1 MRIVFNSSFGRR
13 RILIFFLLLVFF
25 PLLVFSAQT
34 PEKAEKVG
42 DQTCADCHDEVA
54 AKFMQNL
61 HAKNDAVKGFVCES
75 CHGPCKKHVDDN
87 DAKSIY
93 HPRKDF
99 LRTGENPCIKC
110 HEGNMFNSADSSSH
124 SEAANGCCDCHVVH
138 SNKNTLLKKDPKKL
152 CLECHQDVYAKF
164 RLMSHHP
171 VNEGLMTCQ
180 SCHQVHGGDIEHVD
194 SGRKNE
200 LCMSCHTSKEG
211 PFIYEHQPVNE
222 DCGICH
228 DPHGTVANN
237 LLVQNEPALCM
248 GCHPMHFHTS
258 LTSYNGQFTTPLDP
272 QRGGVSTRDGMKAA
286 LLTKCTQCH
295 TKIHGSDLGSQSIS
309 SQGKS
314 LIR

>member
-1 MRIVFNSSFGRR
+1 MRIFFNSPGRR
-13 RILIFFLLLVFF
+13 KCIFLFFLSILFLPAVF
-25 PLLVFSAQT
+25 LASQT
-34 PEKAEKVG
+34 PAKSEKVG
-42 DQTCADCHDEVA
+42 DEKCAECHDETA
-54 AKFMQNL
+54 AKFMRNL
-61 HAKNDAVKGFVCES
+61 HAKNEAVKGYVCES
-75 CHGPCKKHVDDN
+75 CHGPCKKHADETDP
-87 DAKSIY
+87 ALAY

-110 HEGNMFNSADSSSH
+110 HESNMFNSADGTSH
-124 SEAANGCCDCHVVH
+124 AEAANGCCDCHQMH
-138 SNKNTLLKKDPKKL
+138 TNKTKLLKTNVKDL

-171 VNEGLMTCQ
+171 VNEGLMTCR
-180 SCHQVHGGDIEHVD
+180 SCHQVHGGDVDHVAG
-194 SGRKNE
+194 GRKNE
-200 LCMSCHTSKEG
+200 LCLSCHTRQQG

-248 GCHPMHFHTS
+248 GCHPMHFHTG
-258 LTSYNGQFTTPLDP
+258 LTAYNGEFTTPLDP
-272 QRGGVSTRDGMKAA
+272 SRGGISTRDGIKAA
-286 LLTKCTQCH
+286 MLTKCTQCH
-295 TKIHGSDLGSQSIS
+295 RTIHGSDQASQSIG